1 MIKDSIFLDSRA
13 GRKRRSAQEFAPDV
27 LLETGTDA
35 ALRDEEGT
43 PDEHAVGGE
52 QADELGVGRTGDAVF
67 HAPLAVEP
75 AAGVE
80 KLRQGE
86 RAPPRPLSQLA
97 GRGRLGH
104 NVAPTGGITFGFEP
118 AQRLGARGAL
128 RIVENDGPH
137 FWALYP

>member
-43 PDEHAVGGE
+43 PDEHPVAGKK
-52 QADELGVGRTGDAVF
+52 ADKLIVGRRGDAVF
-67 HAPLAVEP
+67 HAQLTIEP

-86 RAPPRPLSQLA
+86 RAPRHPFCQLA
-97 GRGRLGH
+97 GRRRLGH
-104 NVAPTGGITFGFEP
+104 DVPAADGIAFGFEP
-118 AQRLGARGAL
+118 TQCLDTRRAFRVVKNKGFHIG
-128 RIVENDGPH
+128 V
-137 FWALYP
+137 LYP